1 MGNMIWIKNGKRFEN
16 PLDYF
21 GRYIINP
28 TDKQLKKSG
37 YQLVDEDSLLTL
49 KDYEDA
55 VQKHL
60 DKTAQSRG
68 YDNTYTCLS
77 YLESTNPTWKNESMA
92 FLQWRD
98 QVWITCH
105 TILNQ
110 WQQGEIPQPTIQEV
124 INQLPQIQW

>member
-1 MGNMIWIKNGKRFEN
+1 M
-16 PLDYF
+16 
-21 GRYIINP
+21 
-28 TDKQLKKSG
+28 
-37 YQLVDEDSLLTL
+37 VDEDSLLTL

-60 DKTAQSRG
+60 DETAQSKG

-110 WQQGEIPQPTIQEV
+110 WQQGEIPQPTIQDV
-124 INQLPQIQW
+124 LNQLPQIQW